1 MPDFRQSWLT
11 YVLGAILVAFA
22 AFIFLNPTKAK
33 AGGIAE
39 LEFSGGL
46 GVADDQLKSSG
57 AKVDLNQTGALGAVG
72 LGYTYLRSDGMFLGA
87 AGRFN
92 LMHVIGDVGIS
103 GGGEKI
109 KSDQLWEA
117 YAKLGR
123 CWHTALDKCKV
134 AFYGIAGWSWMNLD
148 LKDVGAGVK
157 HPEGLLLGGGIDTH
171 ISGPWY
177 AKLEYGWHNFNGL
190 NVGGD
195 KLNPDLH
202 IIRVGLALK
211 FGETARVPI
220 VDDVISGV
228 PCDSK
233 LPNCKPLK

>member
-1 MPDFRQSWLT
+1 MPSFRQSWLT
-11 YVLGAILVAFA
+11 YVLGAILVALA
-22 AFIFLNPTKAK
+22 TFIFLNPIKAR

-39 LEFSGGL
+39 LELSGGL
-46 GVADDQLKSSG
+46 GVSDDQVKSTSSG
-57 AKVDLNQTGALGAVG
+57 KTDLSQAGALGAVG

-92 LMHVIGDVGIS
+92 LMHVVGDVGMGADAS
-103 GGGEKI
+103 L

-134 AFYGIAGWSWMNLD
+134 AFYALAGWSWLNLD
-148 LKDVGAGVK
+148 IKDSSSSMK
-157 HPEGLLLGGGIDTH
+157 LHPQGLLLGGGVDTH
-171 ISGPWY
+171 LSGPWY
-177 AKLEYGWHNFNGL
+177 ARLEYGWHNFNGV

-202 IIRVGLALK
+202 IVRVGLALK

-220 VDDVISGV
+220 VDDVIQGG
-228 PCDSK
+228 CDTK
-233 LPNCKPLK
+233 LGNCKPVK